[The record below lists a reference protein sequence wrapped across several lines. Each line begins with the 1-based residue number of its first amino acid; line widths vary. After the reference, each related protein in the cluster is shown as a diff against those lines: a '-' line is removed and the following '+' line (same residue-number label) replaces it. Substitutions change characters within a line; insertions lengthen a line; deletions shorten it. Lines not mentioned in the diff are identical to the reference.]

1 MSTRRR
7 RTPTDAILIAASLGL
22 VLAAGSA
29 AAAPPVVTRTAEDAA
44 LEARFR
50 AAYPQLASASP
61 SSARFAGVDM
71 QRIGIA
77 GLKVRA
83 RDDHPADDGGIVT
96 SFADATDQ
104 VRAIVTVAVARDEA
118 GARAFLEAALH
129 GVSSE
134 LAFSPTLGDVAW
146 ADDGG
151 RGTHLVVGARGNVAF
166 LVDVLAVNAPA
177 GTSPSAVPSAAKIAG
192 TVSAALVAGRPD
204 LPRASVVV
212 PPTFD
217 MKAGLP
223 VGVQVS
229 QGATYRLHADNA
241 YVARGQAG
249 PVAKPFKFGP
259 VTVHATVTDALGRVV
274 AVHATS
280 TPRSP

>member
-1 MSTRRR
+1 
-7 RTPTDAILIAASLGL
+7 
-22 VLAAGSA
+22 
-29 AAAPPVVTRTAEDAA
+29 
-44 LEARFR
+44 
-50 AAYPQLASASP
+50 
-61 SSARFAGVDM
+61 M
-71 QRIGIA
+71 QRISVA

-83 RDDHPADDGGIVT
+83 RDDHTADEGGIVT
-96 SFADATDQ
+96 SFADASDQ

-118 GARAFLEAALH
+118 GARAFLETALH

-134 LAFSPTLGDVAW
+134 LAFAPTLGDVAW

-166 LVDVLAVNAPA
+166 VVDVLAVKTPA
-177 GTSPSAVPSAAKIAG
+177 GGSPVAVPSAAILAG
-192 TVSAALVAGRPD
+192 TVTGALVAGRAD
-204 LPRASVVV
+204 FPRASVVV

-217 MKAGLP
+217 MKAGLS
-223 VGVQVS
+223 VSVQIS

-249 PVAKPFKFGP
+249 PVARPFKFGP

-274 AVHATS
+274 AVQATS
-280 TPRSP
+280 APRSP